1 MGYVYQQGR
10 VLATML
16 EFYLPYL
23 PRTLSETGILFQLLL
38 YSEESN
44 DFLYY
49 LVLLPW
55 VILGPGLLA
64 TAFTS

>member
-1 MGYVYQQGR
+1 
-10 VLATML
+10 ML

-23 PRTLSETGILFQLLL
+23 SRTLSETGILFQLLL

-44 DFLYY
+44 GSLYC

-55 VILGPGLLA
+55 FILGPGLLA
-64 TAFTS
+64 LAFTS